1 MGTTTRNI
9 LTHNRKCI
17 NKLRE
22 LTRGRTN
29 SNTNVLLKN
38 TDDNM
43 KRFKMTPDL
52 GILIYIAIVIT
63 LVVILRAY
71 HIL

>member
-9 LTHNRKCI
+9 LTNNRQCI
-17 NKLRE
+17 NKITE
-22 LTRGRTN
+22 STRGRAN
-29 SNTNVLLKN
+29 YNISVPLRN

>member
-9 LTHNRKCI
+9 LTNNRQCI
-17 NKLRE
+17 NKITE
-22 LTRGRTN
+22 STKVRTN
-29 SNTNVLLKN
+29 YNTNVLLRN

>member
-1 MGTTTRNI
+1 MGTTIRNI
-9 LTHNRKCI
+9 LTLNRRCI

-22 LTRGRTN
+22 SIRGRAN
-29 SNTNVLLKN
+29 YNISVPLRN

>member
-22 LTRGRTN
+22 STRGRTN

-43 KRFKMTPDL
+43 KRFTITPNQ
-52 GILIYIAIVIT
+52 GIILYCILMATIV
-63 LVVILRAY
+63 LVVKGCDLM
-71 HIL
+71 

>member
-9 LTHNRKCI
+9 LTNNRQCI
-17 NKLRE
+17 NKITE
-22 LTRGRTN
+22 SIRGRTN
-29 SNTNVLLKN
+29 YNISVPLRN

>member
-9 LTHNRKCI
+9 LTNNRQCI

-22 LTRGRTN
+22 STRGRAN
-29 SNTNVLLKN
+29 YNISVPLRN